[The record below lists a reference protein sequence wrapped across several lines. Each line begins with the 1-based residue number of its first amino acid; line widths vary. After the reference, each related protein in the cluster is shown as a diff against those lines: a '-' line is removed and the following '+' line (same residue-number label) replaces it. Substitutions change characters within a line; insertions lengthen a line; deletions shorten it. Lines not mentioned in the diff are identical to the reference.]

1 MHTIKNM
8 DPDTISKMFAGVNAG
23 DDFIKAFFPAGCTL
37 LNLFS
42 DCTKLQPGEWSKDVH
57 IMKNIGSD
65 EYEQSD
71 SIKIRLYRKP
81 FDKNDK
87 VSDDEEAEQTGNWA
101 GRLTILMFYSDNGDF
116 VGPCIDCGL
125 PDRYRTERTE
135 EKTSNLTLTY
145 EERLFLSDVL
155 LNYQA
160 MLQYSRQTM
169 FGNALVAV
177 TEQMNE
183 IAALNKKIL
192 NVDEQKRNDYM
203 DFITDLKGYVCR
215 VQI

>member
-8 DPDTISKMFAGVNAG
+8 DPETISKMFAGVNAG

-57 IMKNIGSD
+57 FMKNTSPD
-65 EYEQSD
+65 EDEQSD
-71 SIKIRLYRKP
+71 SIDIRLYRK
-81 FDKNDK
+81 FLDKNGK

-101 GRLTILMFYSDNGDF
+101 GRLTILMYYSDNGDF

-125 PDRYRTERTE
+125 PDRYTTEE
-135 EKTSNLTLTY
+135 IGEKTSNLTLTY
-145 EERLFLSDVL
+145 EERLFLSDAL
-155 LNYQA
+155 LGYQA
-160 MLQYSRQTM
+160 MLQHSRQTM
-169 FGNALVAV
+169 FGDALVAV

-192 NVDEQKRNDYM
+192 NVNE
-203 DFITDLKGYVCR
+203 
-215 VQI
+215 

>member
-23 DDFIKAFFPAGCTL
+23 DDFIKAFFPAGCAL

-57 IMKNIGSD
+57 FMKNTSLD

-71 SIKIRLYRKP
+71 SIDIRLYRKP
-81 FDKNDK
+81 LDENGK
-87 VSDDEEAEQTGNWA
+87 VSNDEEAEQTSNRS
-101 GRLTILMFYSDNGDF
+101 GRLTILMHYSDNGDF

-125 PDRYRTERTE
+125 PDRYVTGNQDE
-135 EKTSNLTLTY
+135 ETVLKLTY

-155 LNYQA
+155 LGYQA
-160 MLQYSRQTM
+160 MLRHNRQTM
-169 FGNALVAV
+169 FGDALVAV

-203 DFITDLKGYVCR
+203 NLITRLSS
-215 VQI
+215 